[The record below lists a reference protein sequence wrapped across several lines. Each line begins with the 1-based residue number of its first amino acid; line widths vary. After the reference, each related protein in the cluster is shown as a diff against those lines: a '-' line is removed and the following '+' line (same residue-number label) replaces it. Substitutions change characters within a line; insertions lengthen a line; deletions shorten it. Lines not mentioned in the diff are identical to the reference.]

1 MEALLNQCSFYI
13 NLPIGGAAFA
23 TLLFFFKSPAHMKP
37 VPISTKELLLTF
49 DLPGMFV
56 LIGAMVCYFLALEWG
71 GITKAWSSSEV
82 IGTLVGSILLT
93 ILFGVIEWKQG
104 ERALVVPRIL
114 KRRNIAVV
122 SAFIFW
128 FVIPSRAY
136 HSTRISSS

>member
-1 MEALLNQCSFYI
+1 
-13 NLPIGGAAFA
+13 
-23 TLLFFFKSPAHMKP
+23 
-37 VPISTKELLLTF
+37 
-49 DLPGMFV
+49 MFV
-56 LIGAMVCYFLALEWG
+56 LIGALVCYFLALEWG

-128 FVIPSRAY
+128 FVESC
-136 HSTRISSS
+136 